1 MDMQNIFLI
10 AIGACCL
17 IALFY
22 IGNLWSDE
30 EEEQEPDFAEADLAE
45 TLNGKT
51 KAELIAFANERN
63 ISIVSSWKKGVILEA
78 ILEELHS

>member
-1 MDMQNIFLI
+1 MDMQSIFLVTL
-10 AIGACCL
+10 GVFSLCV
-17 IALFY
+17 LFY
-22 IGNLWSDE
+22 VGNLWSAED
-30 EEEQEPDFAEADLAE
+30 EEQEPEFTEADLAE

-63 ISIVSSWKKGVILEA
+63 IPIVSSWKKGVILES